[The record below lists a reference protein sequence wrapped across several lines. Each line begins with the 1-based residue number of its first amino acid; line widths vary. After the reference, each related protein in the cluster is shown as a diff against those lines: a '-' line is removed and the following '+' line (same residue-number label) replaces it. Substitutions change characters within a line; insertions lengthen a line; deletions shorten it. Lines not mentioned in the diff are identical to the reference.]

1 MPKEMVYAVVPELN
15 GVTMTLSS
23 LPGEESRQG
32 ALVFHGE
39 GKAYYK
45 RLLELMKLQVLINFQ
60 QGGFRRRRRGG

>member
-32 ALVFHGE
+32 ALVFMGR
-39 GKAYYK
+39 G
-45 RLLELMKLQVLINFQ
+45 RLTTSGYWN
-60 QGGFRRRRRGG
+60 